1 MAQQQQ
7 QGIPEDEEDD
17 YVDDGE
23 LEGEGE
29 RETYQ
34 NIGC

>member
-29 RETYQ
+29 
-34 NIGC
+34 GVL